1 MRMQMING
9 QTSRGKEA
17 IVMAKFEVTV
27 YNAQVREKVE
37 QGERHPRFRD
47 DWADFRYVEIHAE
60 TEQQAR
66 ALAES
71 RYPPEDGF
79 VIDSILKQEESKFD

>member
-1 MRMQMING
+1 MQTINR
-9 QTSRGKEA
+9 QTPWGKEA

-37 QGERHPRFRD
+37 QGEHHPRFRD
-47 DWADFRYVEIHAE
+47 DWADFRYVEFRAE

-66 ALAES
+66 DMAEA
-71 RYPPEDGF
+71 RYPPDEGF
-79 VIDSILKQEESKFD
+79 VIDSIFKQEESKFE